1 MPANLNV
8 NSPSAPSQDG
18 YSTLYNQIMGP
29 LGARKLVAYTN
40 EYGGTSYKFEGDVTG
55 DKSMATP
62 AQISDP
68 DASAAREAKTMS
80 SMPTSTSPVDQF
92 QSSGMS
98 GVAGQDSMGDAAAS
112 PGDAGVA
119 GPGTSDGAGGM
130 GGDAA
135 SDGSAGAGADGVG
148 GAEGAGSAGGPG
160 GDASG
165 STGPGAGG
173 AGESGDFASGGLVNK
188 GKQATPPVQKTPQ
201 GLLAPDVPMEED
213 VSEIPMENSEPIMSL
228 IDAFTAGDINKQ
240 QLAVELMSLMRSEQ
254 NPMGLADQM
263 EDRKGMMDAKD
274 AELTGLMARG
284 QEADMQTAVGRN
296 MPAKGYAHGGQV
308 NTGMMQKPQAYAQ
321 GGPVQNP
328 NTPGRVAVDPGQD
341 MEDSIPM
348 ATDAGGKAKL
358 NNGEY
363 VIPAPAVRQIGV
375 EKLNKIVQKAM
386 QQGQQTEQIKPE
398 GGAPGLLA
406 PSVPNSPA
414 APKQAMGN
422 TGMLSLPS
430 SSRLPTGM
438 SDMQSKIV
446 QTIPDFNNRPVC

>member
-55 DKSMATP
+55 DKSQATP

-80 SMPTSTSPVDQF
+80 SMPTSPSPVDQF

-119 GPGTSDGAGGM
+119 GM
-130 GGDAA
+130 GEA
-135 SDGSAGAGADGVG
+135 SGPA
-148 GAEGAGSAGGPG
+148 AEGVAGSPG
-160 GDASG
+160 EA
-165 STGPGAGG
+165 GPGAGDGPAGG
-173 AGESGDFASGGLVNK
+173 AGAEEGGAGSGAASGSVGGSEDGSAFAEGGLVNK
-188 GKQATPPVQKTPQ
+188 GKQAAPPVEKTPQ
-201 GLLAPDVPMEED
+201 GLLAPDMPSIEQEEGG
-213 VSEIPMENSEPIMSL
+213 VSNIPMEHSEPIMSL
-228 IDAFTAGDINKQ
+228 IDAYTAGDITRQ
-240 QLAVELMSLMRSEQ
+240 QLLVELMGMMKPEDNVADLDQQIQDRMATQDQIDGERE
-254 NPMGLADQM
+254 GLLA
-263 EDRKGMMDAKD
+263 KGM
-274 AELTGLMARG
+274 
-284 QEADMQTAVGRN
+284 EADMQTAVGRN